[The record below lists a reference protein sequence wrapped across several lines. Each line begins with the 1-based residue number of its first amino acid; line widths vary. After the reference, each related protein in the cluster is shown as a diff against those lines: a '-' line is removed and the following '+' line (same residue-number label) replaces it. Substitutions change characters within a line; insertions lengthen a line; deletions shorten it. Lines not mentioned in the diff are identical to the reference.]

1 MLDFVVFAGSMIVI
15 SAPILN
21 IITGIF
27 QTVKKSDIPPFF
39 TEFPPFCKPLFL
51 KKISHPLFANFGITH
66 PYSLIRG
73 EGGPIMVWYSS
84 VRKKYTTEV
93 IRNFGISEFEMIR
106 NKLSIVTISWK
117 RRVFPS
123 EVNLFISQQQ
133 NY

>member
-1 MLDFVVFAGSMIVI
+1 MLDFVVFAGSMIGYF
-15 SAPILN
+15 STYFEHYNRN
-21 IITGIF
+21 IPNS
-27 QTVKKSDIPPFF
+27 KKSDIPPFF